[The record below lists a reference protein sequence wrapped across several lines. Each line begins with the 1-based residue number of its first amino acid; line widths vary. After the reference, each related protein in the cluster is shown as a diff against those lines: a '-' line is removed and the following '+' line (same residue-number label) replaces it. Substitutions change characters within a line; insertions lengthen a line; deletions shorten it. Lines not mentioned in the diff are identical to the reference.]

1 MKKVITLL
9 IAVAMLLAL
18 TACGT
23 GDTINKNYNIKNLES
38 VISYMKTVG
47 ENACTETENE
57 TVALLEKMGDT
68 YKSYDKNTKRI
79 TDFYDALQERSSDLY
94 DTLYSCSIDYF
105 KGVAAQGLD
114 DYRTWDNAMSDFYDA
129 WDDIMDDYYDAWDD
143 AMDDIYDKADD
154 LIEDA
159 YDDLGYSEYSD
170 VWSAMYKEHSDTW
183 SALYRLYSDAW
194 SETYQTY
201 SACWSGFY
209 KKNTD
214 VDAIVSEYKAKNAAE
229 AESSEITETSEMTE
243 TTENTE
249 TTERTEPTKQESDPK
264 PQKNGFDSST
274 NEVYTLASYTVEIP
288 KYWKSEKKT
297 DGGFQRYAETNGKVA
312 MLQVSAQAETDASYP
327 VTFDGLMDDNDNM
340 MSSLEASTFEEI
352 TSYEV
357 IDTGVVKGIL
367 YKGTLASDLPAYAEC
382 FVFASEEDSTW
393 CLMFLAQTDNAD
405 YSYTNDF
412 MKIIKSIKSSKN
424 NSKIDNTSGIDPD
437 FKAAMDA
444 YEAFYDEYCDIL
456 QKYSKN
462 PTDMTLLLEYSKLMA
477 KAVEMDEAFAK
488 WESEDLN
495 SEELKYYL
503 EVNNRVMQKMVDVMG

>member
-1 MKKVITLL
+1 MKKLVALL
-9 IAVAMLLAL
+9 MVVAMLLSF

-23 GDTINKNYNIKNLES
+23 GKTTNKNYNIKDLES

-47 ENACTETENE
+47 ENACTETEDE

-68 YKSYDKNTKRI
+68 YKGYDKNKQRI
-79 TDFYDALQERSSDLY
+79 TDFYEALQERSSDLY
-94 DTLYSCSIDYF
+94 DTLYSCGVDYF

-129 WDDIMDDYYDAWDD
+129 WNDIMDDYYDAWDD
-143 AMDDIYDKADD
+143 AMDDIYDKSDD
-154 LIEDA
+154 LIEDG

-170 VWSAMYKEHSDTW
+170 IWSAMYRGHSDTW

-194 SETYQTY
+194 SETYKTY

-209 KKNTD
+209 KGNTD
-214 VDAIVSEYKAKNAAE
+214 VDAIVSEYKAKKAEE
-229 AESSEITETSEMTE
+229 AESTEITEATE
-243 TTENTE
+243 TIEPTE

-264 PQKNGFDSST
+264 PQKNGFDSAT
-274 NEVYTLASYTVEIP
+274 NEVYTLAGYTIEIP
-288 KYWKSEKKT
+288 KYWKSEEKA
-297 DGGFQRYAETNGKVA
+297 DSGFSAYVETNGKVVA
-312 MLQVSAQAETDASYP
+312 VLEASAQAETDDSYP
-327 VTFDGLMDDNDNM
+327 VTFDGLMDDNENM
-340 MSSLEASTFEEI
+340 ISHLEESTFGEI

-357 IDTGVVKGIL
+357 TDTGVVKGIL
-367 YKGTLASDLPAYAEC
+367 YKGTLASDVSAYAEC
-382 FVFASEEDSTW
+382 FVFASEENRTW
-393 CLMFLAQTDNAD
+393 GLVFFAQSDNTD

-412 MKIIKSIKSSKN
+412 MKIIKSIKASKN
-424 NSKIDNTSGIDPD
+424 NSKIDNASGIDPD

-456 QKYSKN
+456 QAYSKN
-462 PTDMTLLLEYSKLMA
+462 PTDMTLLLEYGKLMA
-477 KAVEMDEAFAK
+477 KAVEMDEAFEK

-503 EVNNRVMQKMVDVMG
+503 EVNTRVMQKMVDVMG